1 MATENPKSWRA
12 GDRRRGRVRNHVERK
27 DDEGRAAHRHNR
39 NVAEIPG
46 AENALDDEAE
56 HPRPH
61 QQQPAVN
68 NP

>member
-1 MATENPKSWRA
+1 
-12 GDRRRGRVRNHVERK
+12 
-27 DDEGRAAHRHNR
+27 
-39 NVAEIPG
+39 VAEIPG